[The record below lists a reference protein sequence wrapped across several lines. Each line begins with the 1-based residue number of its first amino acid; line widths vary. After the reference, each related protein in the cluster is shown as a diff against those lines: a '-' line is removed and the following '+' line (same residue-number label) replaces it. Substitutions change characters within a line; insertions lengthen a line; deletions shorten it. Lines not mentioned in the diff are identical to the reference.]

1 MAGKERTTDWAEIK
15 KAYFASHVE
24 SVSAFRNTDQKY
36 SRTSLD
42 TWKNNTKGWRAEK
55 DALRQAQIDSAKR
68 KLLRSDKV
76 EDFTEMLLK
85 GKKLILQSVLL
96 RVQDN
101 NKRLSM
107 SEQRI
112 AIDII
117 KRELG
122 EPLNVVENT
131 NKNLN
136 VEMPDQ
142 EVQSFVKELS
152 EERPQL
158 LKELMDK
165 LFDEKNDGKNVK

>member
-1 MAGKERTTDWAEIK
+1 MAGKEMITDWAEIK
-15 KAYFASHVE
+15 KAYLASHIE
-24 SVSAFRNTDQKY
+24 SVNAFRG
-36 SRTSLD
+36 TSKDYTKFSLA

-68 KLLRSDKV
+68 KLLRNDKV

-107 SEQRI
+107 SEQKI
-112 AIDII
+112 AVDII

-136 VEMPDQ
+136 VEMPDA

-158 LKELMDK
+158 IKELMDK
-165 LFDEKNDGKNVK
+165 LLNNE